1 MKSRATVAV
10 AGIAAAIVAVSA
22 GPASAW
28 DCIRVSG
35 SEAGIMHS
43 TQSGNWFYATIDD
56 LAQGAV
62 DEGIIT
68 EDQAPCVVAAWEAG
82 GEPSYFAIGAGVAGA
97 RGAEQSGHISDA
109 DFFELAKNA
118 PVKAV
123 VDGRG
128 VDHLEDALM
137 YYAGECLGS

>member
-10 AGIAAAIVAVSA
+10 AGIAAAVVAVSA

-35 SEAGIMHS
+35 SATGIQQS
-43 TQSGNWFYATIDD
+43 TRSGNWMYATIDD

-62 DEGIIT
+62 DEGMIT
-68 EDQAPCVVAAWEAG
+68 PDQATCAVAAWKAG
-82 GEPSYFAIGAGVAGA
+82 GEPSYFALGAGVAGA
-97 RGAEQSGHISDA
+97 HGAEQSGRISDA

-137 YYAGECLGS
+137 YYAGECLGG